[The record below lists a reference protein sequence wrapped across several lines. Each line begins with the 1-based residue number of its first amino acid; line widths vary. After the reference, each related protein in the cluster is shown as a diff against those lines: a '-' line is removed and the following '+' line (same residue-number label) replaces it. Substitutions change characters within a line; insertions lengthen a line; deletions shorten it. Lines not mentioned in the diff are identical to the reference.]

1 MLQQQHHNSRKSIGI
16 DNLVKNIINKKQ
28 KYSHPHDSSSAEL
41 EKM

>member
-1 MLQQQHHNSRKSIGI
+1 MLQQQHHSSRKSIGI

-28 KYSHPHDSSSAEL
+28 KFSGHDSSSAEL